1 MTPSEIEELIN
12 ELETRVDRLRALYE
26 QYFMGIEKMEPQVPR
41 KDVERRIQLIRREQ
55 IRNTALRFR
64 FQMILQR
71 YNTYQTYWLRICRE
85 IEEGTYKR
93 DVLRAKA
100 KFGEAATRQLPKWH
114 RRRFWKK
121 DGEKKSDAPAEGADA
136 PGALE
141 FDESELEDAFDS
153 VVMTSKPPP
162 VPNKAPPPVPS
173 KAPPLPP
180 GARATSGAA
189 PPLPKPPT
197 PPVPFQPGAA
207 AAPPLPKPPTSP
219 VPFKPTAPAAEPDAA
234 SAGATKEERMRELAR
249 RLAEKKAAQQST
261 AGGAAPPKP
270 AEAPKSDAAARA
282 DAKPAAAAAAAK
294 AERPSADGKKRDL
307 SEERMR
313 QLYTDLVETKRRQK
327 ESTAT
332 VTYEAMVKTLNE
344 SSAKLKEK
352 HAGRSVDFEVTV
364 KDGKTILR
372 PVVK

>member
-1 MTPSEIEELIN
+1 
-12 ELETRVDRLRALYE
+12 
-26 QYFMGIEKMEPQVPR
+26 
-41 KDVERRIQLIRREQ
+41 
-55 IRNTALRFR
+55 
-64 FQMILQR
+64 
-71 YNTYQTYWLRICRE
+71 
-85 IEEGTYKR
+85 
-93 DVLRAKA
+93 
-100 KFGEAATRQLPKWH
+100 
-114 RRRFWKK
+114 
-121 DGEKKSDAPAEGADA
+121 
-136 PGALE
+136 
-141 FDESELEDAFDS
+141 
-153 VVMTSKPPP
+153 
-162 VPNKAPPPVPS
+162 
-173 KAPPLPP
+173 
-180 GARATSGAA
+180 
-189 PPLPKPPT
+189 
-197 PPVPFQPGAA
+197 
-207 AAPPLPKPPTSP
+207 
-219 VPFKPTAPAAEPDAA
+219 
-234 SAGATKEERMRELAR
+234 MRELAR